1 MRRSDVRAVRRAVA
15 AATGALGAGRLAALV
30 AIVLI
35 VGACA
40 QAPAPTAELDLT
52 GTWTLVRSSESSTV
66 AFGTTGDMTISF
78 AAAGGGAAGFIG
90 IRAAS
95 GMTVCRAYEAE
106 LVGESVLFLREPAE
120 SEVDA
125 WGFVLE
131 RRGADEV
138 VLSNERETFTA
149 TRVAGAAP
157 LAPCGVVTVASSVD
171 VAVDRPSRTTLSA
184 VGDRLYFNTGSGN
197 PIVGYS
203 LSTAGIVSSRDF
215 TSFSSNDRFV
225 VAALDD
231 DEFVGQ
237 CACGRSRTVTR
248 FDLEANALLVRVNTD
263 DDLGVPM
270 IVRYG
275 YSTDDHVVIG
285 GTEDADALGSS
296 VNVLATLDRVTL
308 DLVSQRTILDGVAIV
323 DVTMLGDELYAITSE
338 WDVVR
343 VGDDGRAA
351 ATYTLPDP
359 PDAIVRGIAAV
370 GEALYVLT
378 VPSEFADAVTLL
390 EIELP

>member
-1 MRRSDVRAVRRAVA
+1 MRRPDVHTVRRAI
-15 AATGALGAGRLAALV
+15 AATPGAITAGRLAALV

-78 AAAGGGAAGFIG
+78 AAADGGGAGFIG

-106 LVGESVLFLREPAE
+106 LVGESVLFLREQLE
-120 SEVDA
+120 SEVET

-149 TRVAGAAP
+149 TRVAGSAP
-157 LAPCGVVTVASSVD
+157 LAPCGTVTVASSVD

-203 LSTAGIVSSRDF
+203 LSTESIVSSRSF
-215 TSFSSNDRFV
+215 TSLSSDDRFV
-225 VAALDD
+225 VAALGD

-275 YSTDDHVVIG
+275 YATDDHVVIG
-285 GTEDADALGSS
+285 GAEDADALGSS

-308 DLVSQRTILDGVAIV
+308 DLVAQRTILDGVAIV
-323 DVTMLGDELYAITSE
+323 DVAMLGAELYAITSE
-338 WDVVR
+338 WEVVR
-343 VGDDGRAA
+343 VGDDGRAS
-351 ATYTLPDP
+351 ATYALPDP

-370 GEALYVLT
+370 GDALYVLT

-390 EIELP
+390 RLELP